1 MNIAKHEVDIL
12 SVDLAEFLFIDEQ
25 SFSELFCF
33 FNVRVCVKDQ
43 QVFVCLELIDRILCY
58 FFGHVNAYPEKFL
71 TLRELSTD
79 KA

>member
-1 MNIAKHEVDIL
+1 MNIAKHETDIFP
-12 SVDLAEFLFIDEQ
+12 VDLTKFLFIDEQ

-33 FNVRVCVKDQ
+33 FDVRVCVKDQ
-43 QVFVCLELIDRILCY
+43 QVLICLELIDRILCY
-58 FFGHVNAYPEKFL
+58 FFGHVNAYPEEFL